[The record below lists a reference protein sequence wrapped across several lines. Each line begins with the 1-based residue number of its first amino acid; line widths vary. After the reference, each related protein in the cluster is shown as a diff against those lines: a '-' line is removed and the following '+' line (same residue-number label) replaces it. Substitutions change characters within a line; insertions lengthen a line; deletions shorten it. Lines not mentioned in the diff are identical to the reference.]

1 MRYLLTPMEVAQTT
15 GAMVRKNAAAGGQAA
30 KGSRIMNPRP
40 GDVLWLLS
48 ATGPHVVLV
57 LGHARWGGGSEGCG
71 LLLKALPTTGEGE
84 FAPLSGFAQLQ
95 PDLMQP
101 VNHVIMFNK
110 LLDVEWICPPDGPG
124 ATAAPPTGHA
134 NAELRGALAEAGGS
148 GHEGELE
155 EGEVEARADRLRD
168 EKVAAFEAEARR
180 EQAAAGERGGAE
192 AAGRIPAGVV
202 LHGGSA
208 AGASSSSA
216 TGSTLP
222 TASLGGG
229 NPRAGFGSK
238 RKLETG
244 NGEEPEAARLSRARL
259 RAREVG
265 EPPAV
270 SVSSTYRAAVLEGFR
285 RVLLGARTRPD
296 PEAHWAAKVPGRPFP
311 FAGELAR
318 LKAEMSA
325 ASTKLLVKEP
335 SQRLALGEVQNHP
348 WIKANCGE

>member
-1 MRYLLTPMEVAQTT
+1 MRVHQT
-15 GAMVRKNAAAGGQAA
+15 
-30 KGSRIMNPRP
+30 
-40 GDVLWLLS
+40 
-48 ATGPHVVLV
+48 
-57 LGHARWGGGSEGCG
+57 G
-71 LLLKALPTTGEGE
+71 L
-84 FAPLSGFAQLQ
+84 AQLQ
-95 PDLMQP
+95 PDLLQP